1 MRTNQTQTFISYI
14 IASAVFFLSCEDHM
28 MDWSVDDNIP
38 GISVDEIPLKLS
50 EKIERYEAL
59 KTYSGMRLGVGV
71 SASLYGETE
80 AYTKLANDN
89 FNDLTIGYAMKHG
102 PMVQNDGSIDFS
114 TVDKFLQLS
123 KNAGL
128 TLYGHTLVW
137 HQNQNASYLNSL
149 IAPTYETDN
158 SGSNNTLSL
167 SGLEDASLNGWSGNK
182 GAGTTVEATGGLS
195 GGQTLKMIASANSA
209 NYWDLQL
216 ISPDISINPDIS
228 YEISMWI
235 RSDKAGSGRISFQN
249 MDNNYPYAD
258 WFATGGSWTENFE
271 TTSEWKQ
278 IKIKIGPDG
287 ISDFTG
293 ATFKFQLDIGKQ
305 PEVTYYL
312 DVATMQVADPE
323 NATGGA
329 VVEIQK
335 TDEEKAEII
344 SEEMERWIKEMMERY
359 SAEVHAWDVVNEPMN
374 ENGTL
379 RNGDI
384 NQDNIASDEFYRQ
397 KYMGKDYA
405 VKAFDFAHK
414 YNTNPEAK
422 MFINDYNLEYSTDK
436 LDGLIGYVEYIESQ
450 GVQVDGIG
458 TQMHLSNNSD
468 KELIAKMFEKLA
480 ATGKLIKVS
489 ELDVR
494 LGTAS
499 PTSDQLEEQMEM
511 YKYVFD
517 VYKEKIPEPQ
527 QYGITIWGIS
537 DNENEHEYWLPDE
550 SPNLWDAA
558 YVRKAAYKGV
568 ADGLAGR
575 DVSEDFTGKLEY

>member
-1 MRTNQTQTFISYI
+1 MKTNQKQTFISYI
-14 IASAVFFLSCEDHM
+14 IASAICLLSCEENM

-71 SASLYGETE
+71 SASLYGEIE

-167 SGLEDASLNGWSGNK
+167 SGLEDASLNGWGGNK